1 MNYGLYLSAAGAIA
15 SAHRQDVLAN
25 NLANINTVGFKPDAV
40 DIRQR
45 LPERLEYPGDVLDA
59 KHLLEQLGGGIYANP
74 TRVQLSQGA
83 LTPSGNDLDVAI
95 DGDGF
100 FLIQDNTGPEPALR
114 LTRDGRFTLNADR
127 ELVMSATGQRVLDR
141 VNRPIRLDPSLTV
154 NIHQD
159 GSVMQAG
166 RTVATLGFAAPQDPS
181 TLIKTGNNLLRLEG
195 GEAALAKDRPNG
207 AIRQGYT
214 EASAVNAITTLTSMM
229 SAAKSVQSN
238 LRMIQY
244 HDNILGQA
252 FNTFGR
258 VA

>member
-40 DIRQR
+40 DVRSR
-45 LPERLEYPGDVLDA
+45 LPERAEFPGNVLDA

-74 TRVQLSQGA
+74 TRVELSQGA
-83 LTPSGNDLDVAI
+83 LTRTEGDLDLAI
-95 DGDGF
+95 EGDGF
-100 FLIQDNTGPEPALR
+100 FTVQDNSGPEQVRR
-114 LTRDGRFTLNADR
+114 LTRDGRFTLNSDA
-127 ELVMSATGQRVLDR
+127 ELVMAASGHRVLDR
-141 VNRPIRLDPSLTV
+141 LNRPIRLDPGQNV
-154 NIHQD
+154 NILKD
-159 GSVMQAG
+159 GRILQNG
-166 RTVATLGFAAPQDPS
+166 REVATLGFARPQDPAS
-181 TLIKTGNNLLRLEG
+181 LIKAGHNLLRLDEG
-195 GEAALAKDRPNG
+195 AELDAARPDG
-207 AIRQGYT
+207 AIRQGFT

-238 LRMIQY
+238 LKMIQY

>member
-40 DIRQR
+40 DVRAR
-45 LPERLEYPGDVLDA
+45 LPERLEFPGNVLDA
-59 KHLLEQLGGGIYANP
+59 KHLLEQLGGGIYTNP

-83 LTPSGNDLDVAI
+83 LTRTEGDLDLAI
-95 DGDGF
+95 EGDGF
-100 FLIQDNTGPEPALR
+100 FMIQDNSGPQPALR
-114 LTRDGRFTLNADR
+114 LTRDGRFTLNSNS
-127 ELVMSATGQRVLDR
+127 ELVMAANGHRVLNAR
-141 VNRPIRLDPSLTV
+141 SRPIRLDPGQTV
-154 NIHQD
+154 NIQHNGRILQN
-159 GSVMQAG
+159 G
-166 RTVATLGFAAPQDPS
+166 RTVATLGFAQPQDPAS
-181 TLIKTGNNLLRLEG
+181 LIKVGANLLRLDEDA
-195 GEAALAKDRPNG
+195 ELDAARPDG
-207 AIRQGYT
+207 AIRQGFT

-229 SAAKSVQSN
+229 SAAKSAQSN

-252 FNTFGR
+252 FTTFGR